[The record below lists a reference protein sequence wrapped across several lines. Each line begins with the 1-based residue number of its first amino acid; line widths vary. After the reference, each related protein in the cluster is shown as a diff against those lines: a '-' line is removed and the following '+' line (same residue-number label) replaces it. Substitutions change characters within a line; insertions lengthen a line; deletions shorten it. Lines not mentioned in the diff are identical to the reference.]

1 MINRKL
7 LRRKQIKM
15 IEWRVRDCE
24 HYRGYFIINRREKG

>member
-7 LRRKQIKM
+7 LRRNQIKT

-24 HYRGYFIINRREKG
+24 HNRGNITIN